1 MAESRPLVV
10 EHLEDRTLRAAFGE
24 PWRDPTHL
32 TLSFAP
38 DGTTIAGQPSAL
50 FQTLNAQFPSA
61 AAWQNV
67 ILQAFQT
74 WAAQANISIGL
85 TTDSGAPFGVAGLM
99 QGDARFGDIRIGAVP
114 LDPDILAITV
124 PPDPF
129 MSGTLAGDMVLN
141 SAAGLTPADLFDVA
155 LHEAGHSLGL
165 PDIDDPDSVMDP
177 IINPGVTGLA
187 PIDVANIQAVYGT
200 PAPDPYAANSTF
212 ATAAQI
218 AQPPLYLG
226 LTPLVTYGDLANL
239 SDTNMF
245 VVSPPLLYT
254 GPVTI
259 QLQTSGIS
267 FMQPELEVY
276 NQNHKLL
283 GEAQSTSDSGDV
295 VSVDLPSVNLF
306 QHYYIEVVSPSQN
319 VFGTGR
325 YALSVTYNK
334 LSLVNPASLP
344 ALLSGPY
351 DSLSAGD
358 LAGLLLDADDVLFQ
372 LGQLTNISFLTADPL
387 QNQPGYP
394 TDTRYQTVTSLS
406 YVGQVSYFRI
416 TAPPPAPG
424 QPDLLTVSLAE
435 MAVNGALPIV
445 SVYDAN
451 TNPVPAEIL
460 LNGNGSYVIQ
470 TGGLTPG
477 ATYYFRVTAAP
488 APAVAVGNFS
498 LVANFGAVASDLV
511 PFVGGTLSQTDL
523 ADQYL
528 LYIAQT
534 QLFQFVLA
542 TSTSGP
548 ATNAQVSVQ
557 ILNSAGQLVF
567 SLIGQPGQTVSGA
580 SVLLTPGTY
589 RVTVSI
595 VNGNGKVPQI
605 VYGLGGTSLSEPIG
619 VAPKDPTNEP
629 MYPCPGNP
637 SVMCF
642 CYSNGVYTTSPFLF
656 SAPN

>member
-1 MAESRPLVV
+1 MAQSRPLIV

-67 ILQAFQT
+67 IVQAFQT

-114 LDPDILAITV
+114 LDPNVLAITV

-141 SAAGLTPADLFDVA
+141 SAAGLTSADLFDVA

-165 PDIDDPDSVMDP
+165 PDIDNTNSVMDP
-177 IINPGVTGLA
+177 IVNPGVTGLA
-187 PIDVANIQAVYGT
+187 PIDITDIQALYGT

-212 ATAAQI
+212 ATAAKI

-267 FMQPELEVY
+267 FMQPELQVY
-276 NQNHKLL
+276 NQNHKLM
-283 GEAQSTSDSGDV
+283 GQVQSTSGFGDV

-306 QHYYIEVVSPSQN
+306 QHYYIEVASPAQN

-325 YALSVTYNK
+325 YALSVTYNN

-394 TDTRYQTVTSLS
+394 VDTRFQTVTSLS
-406 YVGQVSYFRI
+406 YAGQESFYQI
-416 TAPPPAPG
+416 TAPQPAPG
-424 QPDLLTVSLAE
+424 QSDLLTVSLAE
-435 MAVNGALPIV
+435 MAVNGVLPIV

-451 TNPVPAEIL
+451 TNLVAAEIL
-460 LNGNGSYVIQ
+460 LNGNGNYVIQ
-470 TGGLTPG
+470 TAGLNPG
-477 ATYYFRVTAAP
+477 ETYYLVVSAAP
-488 APAVAVGNFS
+488 APAGDVGNYS
-498 LVANFGAVASDLV
+498 MVANFGAVAADLDQ
-511 PFVGGTLSQTDL
+511 FVGGTLSQSDL

-534 QLFQFVLA
+534 QLMQFVLA
-542 TSTSGP
+542 AST

-557 ILNSAGQLVF
+557 IFNSAGQLVF
-567 SLIGQPGQTVSGA
+567 SLVGQPGQTVSGA
-580 SVLLTPGTY
+580 SVLLMPGTY
-589 RVTVSI
+589 QVSVSI
-595 VNGNGKVPQI
+595 VNATGTVPAI
-605 VYGLGGTSLSEPIG
+605 AYWLGGSSLSEPIG
-619 VAPKDPTNEP
+619 VGSQDPTNEP

-637 SVMCF
+637 SVMCY
-642 CYSNGVYTTSPFLF
+642 CYPNDVYSTNPYLF